1 VARPGF
7 WLHAAWESATE
18 PESVAVHRVGWGFVS
33 LYTLAF
39 ISTSLLFLAPLLVT
53 LALKVNS
60 LVGIEQAPRSLALVT
75 GIGAL
80 LAMVGN
86 PFFGKMSDRTSSQLG
101 MLCAGGIA
109 ALFDVI
115 DPDSA
120 LKALA
125 GGPEFV
131 WKLSLGI
138 YPMVKGFKPSPIT
151 EEATAD
157 TTPPATSSPSD
168 HRAGPGPTRAR
179 PRTAPE
185 GPIMKAFVYEK
196 YGPPETLRLA
206 EVDKPVPDA
215 DHVLVKV
222 RAASVNAADW
232 HVLRGK
238 PLFSRATLGL
248 LRPKH
253 QVLGVDIAGQV
264 EAVGSGVTRFQPG
277 DEVYAN
283 LLDHGYGGFA
293 EYVSV
298 PVDVMSLKP
307 PSLSFED
314 AAAVPMA
321 AVTALQGLGH
331 HGAIQPAHKVLING
345 ASGGVGTFAVQIAKA
360 YGGEVT
366 AVTST
371 RNLELVGSLGADHVL
386 DYTSTDALGGGRR
399 YDLILDTVGNR
410 SVPDLRRALAQG
422 GKAAVTGFTSVA
434 GLLAVSLRGGKDIAQ
449 VQAHVTTKDLDV
461 LSELIEAGKV
471 RPQID
476 RRYRFTEIPAAIAY
490 LEQGRAR
497 AKVVVEVG

>member
-1 VARPGF
+1 
-7 WLHAAWESATE
+7 
-18 PESVAVHRVGWGFVS
+18 
-33 LYTLAF
+33 
-39 ISTSLLFLAPLLVT
+39 
-53 LALKVNS
+53 
-60 LVGIEQAPRSLALVT
+60 
-75 GIGAL
+75 
-80 LAMVGN
+80 
-86 PFFGKMSDRTSSQLG
+86 
-101 MLCAGGIA
+101 
-109 ALFDVI
+109 
-115 DPDSA
+115 
-120 LKALA
+120 
-125 GGPEFV
+125 
-131 WKLSLGI
+131 
-138 YPMVKGFKPSPIT
+138 
-151 EEATAD
+151 
-157 TTPPATSSPSD
+157 
-168 HRAGPGPTRAR
+168 
-179 PRTAPE
+179 
-185 GPIMKAFVYEK
+185 MKAFVYEK

-206 EVDKPVPDA
+206 EVDKPAPDA

-248 LRPKH
+248 LRPKR

-264 EAVGSGVTRFQPG
+264 EAVGSGVTRFRPG

-293 EYVSV
+293 EYVSA
-298 PVDVMSLKP
+298 PVDVISLKP
-307 PSLSFED
+307 PSLSFEE

-321 AVTALQGLGH
+321 AATALQGLRR
-331 HGAIQPAHKVLING
+331 HGELQPGQRVLING
-345 ASGGVGTFAVQIAKA
+345 ASGGVGTFAVQLAKA
-360 YGGEVT
+360 YGAEVT

-371 RNLELVGSLGADHVL
+371 RNLELVRSLGADHVL
-386 DYTSTDALGGGRR
+386 DYTTTDALGGGQR

-434 GLLAVSLRGGKDIAQ
+434 KLLAVSLRGGKDIAQ
-449 VQAHVTTKDLDV
+449 VQAHVTTRDLEL

-497 AKVVVEVG
+497 AKVVAEVG

>member
-1 VARPGF
+1 
-7 WLHAAWESATE
+7 
-18 PESVAVHRVGWGFVS
+18 
-33 LYTLAF
+33 
-39 ISTSLLFLAPLLVT
+39 
-53 LALKVNS
+53 
-60 LVGIEQAPRSLALVT
+60 
-75 GIGAL
+75 
-80 LAMVGN
+80 
-86 PFFGKMSDRTSSQLG
+86 
-101 MLCAGGIA
+101 
-109 ALFDVI
+109 
-115 DPDSA
+115 
-120 LKALA
+120 
-125 GGPEFV
+125 
-131 WKLSLGI
+131 
-138 YPMVKGFKPSPIT
+138 
-151 EEATAD
+151 
-157 TTPPATSSPSD
+157 
-168 HRAGPGPTRAR
+168 
-179 PRTAPE
+179 
-185 GPIMKAFVYEK
+185 MKAFVYEK

-206 EVDKPVPDA
+206 EVDKPAPDA

-248 LRPKH
+248 LRPRR

-293 EYVSV
+293 EYVSA

-307 PSLSFED
+307 PSLSFEE

-321 AVTALQGLGH
+321 AATALQGLRR
-331 HGAIQPAHKVLING
+331 HGELQPGQRVLING
-345 ASGGVGTFAVQIAKA
+345 ASGGVGTFAVQLAKA
-360 YGGEVT
+360 YGAEVT

-371 RNLELVGSLGADHVL
+371 RNLELVRSLGADHVL
-386 DYTSTDALGGGRR
+386 DYTTTDALGGGQR

-410 SVPDLRRALAQG
+410 SVPDLKRALAQG

-434 GLLAVSLRGGKDIAQ
+434 KLLAVSLRGGKDITQ
-449 VQAHVTTKDLDV
+449 VQAHVTTRDLEL

-497 AKVVVEVG
+497 AKVVAEVG